1 MARENFEASIKVG
14 EVYEINIFSM
24 KYAPSYLAAVIA
36 VLANVLPLIGITVG
50 TEDLTTTAQTLI
62 TIVSGLFVMY
72 RQIVTGRSDALGRRV

>member
-1 MARENFEASIKVG
+1 
-14 EVYEINIFSM
+14 M

-62 TIVSGLFVMY
+62 TIVS
-72 RQIVTGRSDALGRRV
+72 